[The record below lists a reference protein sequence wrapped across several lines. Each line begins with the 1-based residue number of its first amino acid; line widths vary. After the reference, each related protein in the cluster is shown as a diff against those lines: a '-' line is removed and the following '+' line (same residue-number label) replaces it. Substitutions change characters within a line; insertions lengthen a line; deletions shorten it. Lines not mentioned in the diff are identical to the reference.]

1 MFRHSLANSIPS
13 EPQLNPRTGG
23 GRFGSRAAVDSF
35 LRENG
40 IEPSSQLAPQD
51 AALADATPD
60 VTPARFT
67 ALFGGH
73 PMHERPNS
81 RARNILCI
89 NPVAQPYAPSSP
101 GEAGVFFFVPGAS
114 LFKFDYQS
122 FSVFVNMVP
131 PGTPCAERK
140 YRYLG
145 EYSYVPV
152 TRTTVEVEDWFGL
165 PIRVSVP
172 PSQRCTPPK
181 GQSSYDFSLPFFP
194 CSVVSRGHCASIVQR
209 HQKCVSSMQERE
221 YGTRVHTGPCLRRVR
236 LMSG

>member
-1 MFRHSLANSIPS
+1 LFRHSLANSIPS
-13 EPQLNPRTGG
+13 EPQFDPRAGGG
-23 GRFGSRAAVDSF
+23 GRFGSRATVDSF

-89 NPVAQPYAPSSP
+89 DPVAQPYAPSSP
-101 GEAGVFFFVPGAS
+101 GEPGVFFFVPGTP
-114 LFKFDYQS
+114 LFKYDYQS
-122 FSVFVNMVP
+122 FSVFINVLP
-131 PGTPCAERK
+131 PGTPFAERK

-145 EYSYVPV
+145 EYSYVPI
-152 TRTTVEVEDWFGL
+152 TRTTVEVEDWFSL
-165 PIRVSVP
+165 PIRVSASL
-172 PSQRCTPPK
+172 SQKCTPPK
-181 GQSSYDFSLPFFP
+181 GHFFLIFPSPSSPAVP
-194 CSVVSRGHCASIVQR
+194 CRMVIAH
-209 HQKCVSSMQERE
+209 
-221 YGTRVHTGPCLRRVR
+221 P
-236 LMSG
+236 